1 MKQIIKRIF
10 RFLTT
15 LNFYFSFLIGVLIIT
30 GIIAENNFLYLYDKD
45 QRRKKI
51 TEWEKT
57 LNEIIR
63 KVDFYHFNIIQLNVA
78 RLRYQQNV
86 LSVKYGE
93 GNEKDI
99 QIGLIKIS
107 STSRDTE
114 RKLYQISDRVILLKN
129 QFKNLMVHKE
139 YDISEKFQEEKF
151 QEEVQE
157 IFDNIENIISQNINN
172 IQILKELIESNF
184 NKDINSEV
192 FIQKQSKVQEKLRN
206 EISLL
211 SSNLEDL
218 REKNI
223 NLHDFSN
230 QDMMVLYDQILTE
243 FLFYILILSGLIL
256 GIMLWIKNKLKNF
269 KNQIKAI
276 RGDSIDLNLM
286 IEKINPK
293 DDLGLLGIEI
303 NQLIVSFKHLMTELK
318 RKVKTFKDLGDL
330 MQSLVGEELKGLN
343 HRVADLSGMNEKAN
357 LQASELKNM
366 EGDIAEVVQ
375 MNQFM
380 NEKVDKELSELNI
393 TDKTMKYMIKK
404 FQMIE
409 NNSRDAKDEVKNLI
423 RIMDMDEGKITKS
436 LENIKEMQSN
446 SMKIGNMINVIN
458 GISEQ
463 TNLLAMNATIEAAHA
478 GEAGKEFAVV
488 ANEVRKLAESSS
500 KASEGIIDLIHEML
514 DKINEE
520 DKLWEDSHEELQS
533 ILKRTKYRD
542 EFMKWLSESMI
553 ELTNDGN
560 LIIQSMNNFKRL
572 RKNVKSNIETGKNK
586 KNEMLSNLQTVFE
599 DNTKV
604 KSNIENQITDSH
616 NMIRK
621 MNLLDQMIQ
630 ENSKFINDLK
640 EMSERFKTEEL
651 KGLDLTDKI

>member
-1 MKQIIKRIF
+1 M
-10 RFLTT
+10 LVV
-15 LNFYFSFLIGVLIIT
+15 IGIVV
-30 GIIAENNFLYLYDKD
+30 ENNFLYLYDKD
-45 QRRKKI
+45 QWREKI

-86 LSVKYGE
+86 LSVKYGQ

-99 QIGLIKIS
+99 RIGLIKIS

-129 QFKNLMVHKE
+129 QFKQLMVYKE
-139 YDISEKFQEEKF
+139 DDVGEKFQEEKF
-151 QEEVQE
+151 QEEIQE

-184 NKDINSEV
+184 NKDINSEI

-218 REKNI
+218 REKNM
-223 NLHDFSN
+223 NLHDLSN
-230 QDMMVLYDQILTE
+230 EDMMVLYDQISTE
-243 FLFYILILSGLIL
+243 FLLYILILLVLIL
-256 GIMLWIKNKLKNF
+256 GIMLWIKNKLKDF

-286 IEKINPK
+286 IEKINPR

-330 MQSLVGEELKGLN
+330 MQSLVGEELKSLN
-343 HRVADLSGMNEKAN
+343 YRVTDLDGMNKKAD

-366 EGDIAEVVQ
+366 EGGIVEIVQ
-375 MNQFM
+375 INQLM
-380 NEKVDKELSELNI
+380 NEKADKELSELKV
-393 TDKTMKYMIKK
+393 TDKTMQYMIKK

-409 NNSRDAKDEVKNLI
+409 NNSRKAKDQAKNLI
-423 RIMDMDEGKITKS
+423 RIMDIDEGKITKS

-446 SMKIGNMINVIN
+446 SMKIGNMIHVIN

-514 DKINEE
+514 DKIKEG
-520 DKLWEDSHEELQS
+520 DRLWEDSHEELHL

-542 EFMKWLSESMI
+542 EFIKWLSESMM

-560 LIIQSMNNFKRL
+560 VIIQSMSNFKRL
-572 RKNVKSNIETGKNK
+572 RQSVKSDIETGNNK
-586 KNEMLSNLQTVFE
+586 KNEMLSSLKAVFE
-599 DNTKV
+599 DNSKV
-604 KSNIENQITDSH
+604 KSNIQNQIINSH
-616 NMIRK
+616 KMIRQ
-621 MNLLDQMIQ
+621 MNLLNQMIQ
-630 ENSKFINDLK
+630 ENSKFIDDLK
-640 EMSERFKTEEL
+640 EMSGQFKTEEV
-651 KGLDLTDKI
+651 KDLDLTGKN